1 MYLITSPQ
9 GCRVRIDNWRNRR
22 FYPLMRELGFA
33 QPDNPRRLV
42 PYSCRHTYASLA
54 DRAEVDKDALI
65 KMIGHASYKFTKRTY
80 IHENLPQF
88 AAEIKKLEQL
98 VQNELITER
107 NRKEGLSW

>member
-1 MYLITSPQ
+1 MTASAHSGGLGITPK
-9 GCRVRIDNWRNRR
+9 VRLDIQT
-22 FYPLMRELGFA
+22 LCFA

-107 NRKEGLSW
+107 NRKTNY